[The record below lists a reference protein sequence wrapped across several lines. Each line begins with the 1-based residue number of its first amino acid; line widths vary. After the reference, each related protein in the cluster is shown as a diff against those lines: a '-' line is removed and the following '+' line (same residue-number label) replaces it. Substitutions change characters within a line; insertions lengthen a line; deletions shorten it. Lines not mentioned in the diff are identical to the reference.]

1 MSTAFDAVLGLLL
14 VLAAI
19 RVVATADIRG
29 AVSSFIAYGMILA
42 LVWVRLEGVDIALT
56 EIAVGSGLTTIVILR
71 AISHVPSS
79 RSSPSNSSSAMGAKV
94 AVGIVC
100 AAVTLGLSVVLLG
113 LPEPAP
119 SLAPYVALNMPA
131 TALGNPITGV
141 LMVFRAMDT
150 VLETVVVLLA
160 LIGVWALVPQRRLA
174 ELPATL
180 GAGRAPESVVFLAR
194 ALVPFGLMV
203 GAYQLWAGAD
213 VPGGKFQGAAVLA
226 SMGLLLMMAGVIHA
240 TAATNIKLRALLLV
254 GPVLFLAVGVAGWPL
269 AGAFLGYPAGL
280 EKPVIIA
287 VEIASTI
294 SITVALVMLVLGPPA
309 GSASS

>member
-14 VLAAI
+14 VLGAL
-19 RVVATADIRG
+19 RVVATTDLRA
-29 AVSSFIAYGMILA
+29 AVSGFVAYGMILA
-42 LVWVRLEGVDIALT
+42 VVWVRLESVDIALT

-71 AISHVPSS
+71 AVSRVPSS
-79 RSSPSNSSSAMGAKV
+79 ASSSTRAAK
-94 AVGIVC
+94 ATVGIAC
-100 AAVTLGLSVVLLG
+100 ASVALGLSVVLLG

-119 SLAPYVALNMPA
+119 SLSLHVATNMPA

-141 LMVFRAMDT
+141 LMVFRALDT

-160 LIGVWALVPQRRLA
+160 LIGVWAMVPQHRLA
-174 ELPATL
+174 ELPAAL
-180 GAGRAPESVVFLAR
+180 GTGRPPESVAFLAR
-194 ALVPFGLMV
+194 ALVPFGLVV

-226 SMGLLLMMAGVIHA
+226 SMGLLLMMAGVIKA
-240 TAATNIKLRALLLV
+240 PAATNVKLRALLLV
-254 GPVLFLAVGVAGWPL
+254 GPFLFLAVGVAGWPL

-294 SITVALVMLVLGPPA
+294 SIALALVMLVLGPPA

>member
-1 MSTAFDAVLGLLL
+1 
-14 VLAAI
+14 
-19 RVVATADIRG
+19 
-29 AVSSFIAYGMILA
+29 MILA

-71 AISHVPSS
+71 AISQVPSS
-79 RSSPSNSSSAMGAKV
+79 SSSSSMGAKV

-194 ALVPFGLMV
+194 ALVPFGLVV

-254 GPVLFLAVGVAGWPL
+254 GPFLFLAVGVAGWPL

>member
-71 AISHVPSS
+71 AISQVPSS
-79 RSSPSNSSSAMGAKV
+79 SSSSSMGAKV

-194 ALVPFGLMV
+194 ALVPFGLVV

-254 GPVLFLAVGVAGWPL
+254 GPFLFLAVGVAGWPL

>member
-14 VLAAI
+14 VLAAF
-19 RVVATADIRG
+19 RVVATTDLRA
-29 AVSSFIAYGMILA
+29 AVSGFVAYGMILA
-42 LVWVRLEGVDIALT
+42 VVWVRLESVDIALT

-71 AISHVPSS
+71 AVSRVPSS
-79 RSSPSNSSSAMGAKV
+79 ASSSTRAAKAAKA
-94 AVGIVC
+94 AVGIAC
-100 AAVTLGLSVVLLG
+100 ALVALGLSVVLLG

-119 SLAPYVALNMPA
+119 SLSLHVATNMPA

-141 LMVFRAMDT
+141 LMVFRALDT

-160 LIGVWALVPQRRLA
+160 LIGVWAMVPQHRLA
-174 ELPATL
+174 ELPAAL
-180 GAGRAPESVVFLAR
+180 GTGRPPESVAFLAR
-194 ALVPFGLMV
+194 ALVPFGLVV

-226 SMGLLLMMAGVIHA
+226 SMGLLLMMAGVIKA
-240 TAATNIKLRALLLV
+240 PAATNVKLRALLLV
-254 GPVLFLAVGVAGWPL
+254 GPFLFLAVGVAGWPL

-294 SITVALVMLVLGPPA
+294 SIALALVMLVLGPPA

>member
-1 MSTAFDAVLGLLL
+1 MSTVFDAALGLLL
-14 VLAAI
+14 VLAAF
-19 RVVATADIRG
+19 RVVATADIRA
-29 AVSSFIAYGMILA
+29 AVSSFIAYGMVLA
-42 LVWVRLEGVDIALT
+42 LVWVRLESIDIALT

-71 AISHVPSS
+71 AISSVPSS
-79 RSSPSNSSSAMGAKV
+79 GSSSASSLSEKRTKV
-94 AVGIVC
+94 TVGIIC
-100 AAVTLGLSVVLLG
+100 AAITLGLSVVLLG
-113 LPEPAP
+113 LPAPAP
-119 SLAPYVALNMPA
+119 SLAPYVAANMPA

-160 LIGVWALVPQRRLA
+160 LIGVWAMVPQIRLA
-174 ELPATL
+174 ERPAGL
-180 GAGRAPESVVFLAR
+180 GAGKVPEPVAFLAR
-194 ALVPFGLMV
+194 ALVPFGLVV
-203 GAYQLWAGAD
+203 GAYLLWAGAD

-226 SMGLLLMMAGVIHA
+226 SMGLLLMMARVIQA
-240 TAATNIKLRALLLV
+240 PAATSTTLRALLLV

-294 SITVALVMLVLGPPA
+294 SIAVALVMLVLGPPA